1 MIPLLLLAGAAGG
14 ADARTTASLPP
25 LPKAW
30 PHTLQIGMA
39 SEPGDAKAM
48 RHTTRFGFRY
58 QYLAGGVNTGK
69 GWATWNENGSFVT
82 RYIQESVARK
92 MIPVFPYYMLLQS
105 NPTGGDEAKTDL
117 AHVNSVTVMR
127 AYYADLKLFFQRAH
141 AATGKP
147 VVLHVE
153 PDFWGY
159 AEQASKN
166 DSAATVPA
174 AVASTGLS
182 ELTGLPNTVAG
193 FAQAIVVL
201 RDKLAPNV
209 ILAYHMSGWG
219 TMHDI
224 VYEKPSDAV
233 VRAYAT
239 RSAKFEQSLGAR
251 FDIPFEDFSDRDAGF
266 YQVVQGNSKTWFRSG
281 DFHRHMLY
289 AKTFVRLAKLR
300 MVAWQIPYGN
310 TIMRAE
316 NNTWNHYQDNRVQ
329 WLLGR
334 SGRAHLRAYAKAG
347 VVAFLFGRGADG
359 PTCACDAA
367 GDGVT
372 NPAPINGNTQR
383 SYSADDDGGYFRKQ
397 AKAYYK
403 RGALKIPG

>member
-1 MIPLLLLAGAAGG
+1 MIPLLLFAGATGG
-14 ADARTTASLPP
+14 AGARTTASLPP

-39 SEPGDAKAM
+39 SEPGDAKKM
-48 RHTTRFGFRY
+48 RGTARFGFRY

-69 GWATWNENGSFVT
+69 GWSTWNENGSFVT
-82 RYIQESVARK
+82 RYIKESVARK

-105 NPTGGDEAKTDL
+105 NPAGGDEKATDL
-117 AHVNSVTVMR
+117 AHVGSVEVMR
-127 AYYADLKLFFQRAH
+127 AYYADLKLFFQRARQ
-141 AATGKP
+141 ATKSA

-159 AEQASKN
+159 AEQNSKN
-166 DSAATVPA
+166 DDASSVPA
-174 AVASTGLS
+174 AVASTGLP
-182 ELTGLPNTVAG
+182 ELAALPNTVAG

-224 VYEKPSDAV
+224 VYEKPSDSV

-239 RSAKFEQSLGAR
+239 RSAKFERSLGAK
-251 FDIPFEDFSDRDAGF
+251 FDISFEDFSDRDAGF
-266 YQVVQGNSKTWFRSG
+266 YQVVQANSKTWFKPN
-281 DFHRHMLY
+281 DFRRHLLY
-289 AKTFVRLAKLR
+289 AKTFVAQTRLR

-329 WLLGR
+329 WLLGT
-334 SGRAHLRAYAKAG
+334 SSRAHLRAYVKAG
-347 VVAFLFGRGADG
+347 FVAFLFGRGADG

-372 NPAPINGNTQR
+372 NPAPINGNAGL
-383 SYSADDDGGYFRKQ
+383 SYSADDDGGYFRVR
-397 AKAYYK
+397 AKVYYK
-403 RGALKIPG
+403 KPLKIPG

>member
-39 SEPGDAKAM
+39 SEPGDTKAM

-141 AATGKP
+141 AATSKP

-153 PDFWGY
+153 PDF
-159 AEQASKN
+159 
-166 DSAATVPA
+166 
-174 AVASTGLS
+174 
-182 ELTGLPNTVAG
+182 
-193 FAQAIVVL
+193 
-201 RDKLAPNV
+201 
-209 ILAYHMSGWG
+209 
-219 TMHDI
+219 
-224 VYEKPSDAV
+224 
-233 VRAYAT
+233 
-239 RSAKFEQSLGAR
+239 
-251 FDIPFEDFSDRDAGF
+251 
-266 YQVVQGNSKTWFRSG
+266 
-281 DFHRHMLY
+281 
-289 AKTFVRLAKLR
+289 
-300 MVAWQIPYGN
+300 
-310 TIMRAE
+310 
-316 NNTWNHYQDNRVQ
+316 
-329 WLLGR
+329 
-334 SGRAHLRAYAKAG
+334 
-347 VVAFLFGRGADG
+347 
-359 PTCACDAA
+359 
-367 GDGVT
+367 
-372 NPAPINGNTQR
+372 
-383 SYSADDDGGYFRKQ
+383 
-397 AKAYYK
+397 
-403 RGALKIPG
+403 